1 MAKRKELKHVIN
13 NICTDLASEVVAV
26 SLYEST
32 TSAEENV
39 VAIINSIL
47 TMRRNYIGRISHV
60 EPGMPAKKYFKDLI
74 ESFNNDTLEI
84 IDNINNIN

>member
-1 MAKRKELKHVIN
+1 MAKRKELKQVIN
-13 NICTDLASEVVAV
+13 NICTDLAAEVVAV

-32 TSAEENV
+32 PAEENI

-47 TMRRNYIGRISHV
+47 NMRRNYIGRISHV

-84 IDNINNIN
+84 IYHINNIN

>member
-1 MAKRKELKHVIN
+1 MAKRKELKQVIN
-13 NICTDLASEVVAV
+13 NICTDLAAEVVAV

-32 TSAEENV
+32 PAEENI

-47 TMRRNYIGRISHV
+47 NMRRNYIGRISHV

-84 IDNINNIN
+84 IDHINNIN

>member
-13 NICTDLASEVVAV
+13 NICTDLAAEVVAV

-47 TMRRNYIGRISHV
+47 TM
-60 EPGMPAKKYFKDLI
+60 
-74 ESFNNDTLEI
+74 
-84 IDNINNIN
+84 

>member
-1 MAKRKELKHVIN
+1 MAKRKELKQVIN
-13 NICTDLASEVVAV
+13 NICTDLAAEVVAV
-26 SLYEST
+26 SLYEPT
-32 TSAEENV
+32 PAEENI

-47 TMRRNYIGRISHV
+47 NMRRNYIGRISHV

-84 IDNINNIN
+84 IDHINNIN

>member
-1 MAKRKELKHVIN
+1 MAKRKELKQVIN
-13 NICTDLASEVVAV
+13 NICTDLAAEVVAV

-32 TSAEENV
+32 PAEENI

-47 TMRRNYIGRISHV
+47 NMRRNHIGRISHV

-84 IDNINNIN
+84 IDHINNIN

>member
-13 NICTDLASEVVAV
+13 NICTDLAAEVVAV

-32 TSAEENV
+32 PAEENI

-47 TMRRNYIGRISHV
+47 NMRRNYIGRISHV
-60 EPGMPAKKYFKDLI
+60 EPGMPAKKYFNDLI

-84 IDNINNIN
+84 IDHINNIN